1 MVTDPLDDWKTQ
13 AEAAEILKCSQ
24 KTIGRMAAQKK
35 IQRVL
40 RRVPGRKPM
49 PVFNPDDIEAIRAE
63 MVQVDPFPVKERG
76 EVKALARQTSQGGV
90 DLLAQLLADRIS
102 PTLAVP
108 VEQKVFLNLKEAAA
122 YSGLPKAWLM
132 REIKSGKIKA
142 IKAGGWRI
150 RPGGIGTTLVG
161 ITTVGAPPPV
171 ALSEP
176 HRRISHVNL
185 RQTCSLAYPRHD
197 RGISP
202 QKKGR
207 HSLGRTQSHGSV
219 RIIQRSRKGQSQ
231 PT

>member
-1 MVTDPLDDWKTQ
+1 MMVIGQLDDWKTQ

-24 KTIGRMAAQKK
+24 KTVGRMAAQKK

-63 MVQVDPFPVKERG
+63 MVQVEPFPVKERG
-76 EVKALARQTSQGGV
+76 EVKALARLPSQGGV

-108 VEQKVFLNLKEAAA
+108 VEQKVFLNLKEAAE

-150 RPGGIGTTLVG
+150 RRAELQQ
-161 ITTVGAPPPV
+161 
-171 ALSEP
+171 L
-176 HRRISHVNL
+176 
-185 RQTCSLAYPRHD
+185 
-197 RGISP
+197 
-202 QKKGR
+202 
-207 HSLGRTQSHGSV
+207 
-219 RIIQRSRKGQSQ
+219 
-231 PT
+231 